1 MHTVRPHPWPANL
14 ENLEMEPRNLCCNK
28 LSRWFWRTLK
38 FDNHCIDILTDPI
51 QHVVSMG
58 EIILVK
64 AHDWRQTTYSV
75 QFSHSVMSDFSKP
88 WTVACQACVS
98 ITNSRSLLKLMSIES
113 VMPSYHLILWR
124 PLLLPPSIFPSIRVF
139 SSESALLI
147 KWLKYWSF
155 SFSISPFNEYLG
167 LISFSID
174 WFDLLAVQRTLESS
188 PAPQFKSPEAPWK
201 GPLGKFPWK
210 HLQVWLLP
218 AHGITMKFTE
228 IQRCGKRAETLP
240 VQQMGLVTQRRGEL
254 LDFGDDSRNS
264 VLPPWLPLRG
274 LSS

>member
-1 MHTVRPHPWPANL
+1 MEAHHCEAGGPWSCAPAV
-14 ENLEMEPRNLCCNK
+14 PSWSPQFSSVSQSCPTLC
-28 LSRWFWRTLK
+28 
-38 FDNHCIDILTDPI
+38 DPI
-51 QHVVSMG
+51 DCSTPGFPDHHQLPELIQNHVYWVS
-58 EIILVK
+58 E
-64 AHDWRQTTYSV
+64 DV
-75 QFSHSVMSDFSKP
+75 QPSHPLSS
-88 WTVACQACVS
+88 
-98 ITNSRSLLKLMSIES
+98 
-113 VMPSYHLILWR
+113 PS
-124 PLLLPPSIFPSIRVF
+124 PPAYPSIRVF